1 LIGRCCIAAG
11 AWATVESTPLLFKA
25 AIKDPRTLCGKH
37 SGYVERRRA
46 GHAGVFSVIYA
57 DLLSVRCVWYYL
69 HEAGSTRRLFMM
81 YASHRVHSYVTNI
94 FVNGCSLVEHLMQT
108 ASWFFLCFDSCQA
121 ERCSTCSLTNLQRK
135 ATNVLCQHMII

>member
-1 LIGRCCIAAG
+1 MIGRCCIAAG

-108 ASWFFLCFDSCQA
+108 ASWFFCA
-121 ERCSTCSLTNLQRK
+121 STLVKPNAVPLVRLLTYRGKRRTYYAN
-135 ATNVLCQHMII
+135 I